1 MRSAQWDMMLTWL
14 QALLKL
20 MMMKVAIAAKL
31 TKAQTDGW
39 PIMHTACW
47 FADWLAM
54 MEHTI
59 WDRTELCAIWILDFG
74 SQVLVNVAH
83 STVIPQYAHNQW
95 LTTVTTIV
103 TEFTVHLWS
112 MLFHMAVLVIIM
124 VPGITTA
131 LAQPKSRSPMV
142 LHNAESRVMD
152 TSACS
157 CVIMDLNQ
165 RRDKTSQAVLTTNL
179 RLVDKIAS
187 EVIAI
192 HIYLVDHVSGLP
204 WTTTQLVVIIIM
216 VTDMATDTVIVM
228 DVSAVMTTELIML
241 ITKMALIL
249 KRITRTITKRHQK
262 NMVMFGSPN

>member
-1 MRSAQWDMMLTWL
+1 
-14 QALLKL
+14 
-20 MMMKVAIAAKL
+20 
-31 TKAQTDGW
+31 
-39 PIMHTACW
+39 
-47 FADWLAM
+47 
-54 MEHTI
+54 
-59 WDRTELCAIWILDFG
+59 
-74 SQVLVNVAH
+74 
-83 STVIPQYAHNQW
+83 
-95 LTTVTTIV
+95 
-103 TEFTVHLWS
+103 

-124 VPGITTA
+124 EPVITTD

-192 HIYLVDHVSGLP
+192 HISLVDHVSALP

-216 VTDMATDTVIVM
+216 VTDMATDMATDTVIVM